1 MSTMIRFQWQPMSFN
16 HILEQRFASSES
28 QTCMI
33 VIKLV
38 FGNKNKKK
46 LHYKWAGQV
55 TRGGGVPSIFIFLLF
70 FTKRKLIGLA

>member
-38 FGNKNKKK
+38 FGNKNKIKSP
-46 LHYKWAGQV
+46 LQVGRAGD
-55 TRGGGVPSIFIFLLF
+55 
-70 FTKRKLIGLA
+70 KRR